1 MDELDFIRYI
11 TIKKNL
17 SANSVRLCKVRFN
30 IINNWLKENNKELNK
45 DSIEEFFFSLKQ
57 RGLNN
62 NTLNT
67 YFFTLRYIQDYIKD
81 RGSDNNFFESFTA
94 FTKVK
99 PTIIILAPD
108 EIESIINTPLTYGH
122 FYKRTA
128 EEVTEILDFRHRT
141 VCMFLAYTGC
151 RFD

>member
-99 PTIIILAPD
+99 PTIIILTPD
-108 EIESIINTPLTYGH
+108 EIESLFNTPLTYGH

-128 EEVTEILDFRHRT
+128 AEVTEILDFRHST
-141 VCMFLAYTGC
+141 DCMFLAYTG
-151 RFD
+151 